1 MFNVYIHDIH
11 IYIYSIYVSPCN
23 GYKIIFKDLGHY
35 FSILNKIS
43 LKLKMFLY
51 SNYYNNTVYNN

>member
-1 MFNVYIHDIH
+1 MFILYTY
-11 IYIYSIYVSPCN
+11 IYISPCN
-23 GYKIIFKDLGHY
+23 GYKIIFKGLGHY
-35 FSILNKIS
+35 ISLLNKIS